1 MNIQDGIGKGF
12 CSIERA
18 YSMGVNDYF
27 FSRRKNRPH
36 ATPKYGPVKYNF
48 EVDYYIQTYCS
59 PEKYF
64 ISEKNVKRRS
74 RSNASF

>member
-1 MNIQDGIGKGF
+1 
-12 CSIERA
+12 
-18 YSMGVNDYF
+18 MGVNANF
-27 FSRRKNRPH
+27 GPIRTNRPH
-36 ATPKYGPVKYNF
+36 ATPKYGPGKSKF
-48 EVDYYIQTYCS
+48 EVGYYRQTYCS